1 MPGELSLTE
10 FCVFLVRRR
19 RQEGDAS
26 GGDAGRRRDMA
37 GVRARPPGEAQQV
50 RQVLVLVLLV
60 RGGGGAR
67 PPRRQGDRRPR
78 LGPVAQH
85 PAREAHLEPHG
96 TTTNELSIGIVVQ
109 QGSFILLSMDS
120 DGCSL

>member
-85 PAREAHLEPHG
+85 PAGEARLEPHG
-96 TTTNELSIGIVVQ
+96 TTPSSIGT
-109 QGSFILLSMDS
+109 
-120 DGCSL
+120 SLCFSGGF